1 MATAPLRIPV
11 TVDGRSAI
19 VSLEQIQA
27 AARRAREEIADQVAG
42 SARIQAQGTQAAA
55 ELERRRIALVL
66 QGIEDE
72 TERRVASINLTS
84 ALEAQAVEKLVRQ
97 RLAAGEITKKQAGE
111 IRAEFDRLGEAARKS
126 QVGRVEGQLG
136 GVARQGRNASEA
148 VISLAR
154 GLEDASYANGNFA
167 QIVRFSGNNVAQFVT
182 QIGYAKA
189 EAAAAGMT
197 VRQSLVASLAGPAG
211 LLLALAAVQVA
222 LPIVTG
228 MLAEAGGEA
237 AVTADEM
244 SRAAQEAI
252 NLALETDNLTL
263 SKAEEAE
270 AYRDVL
276 KAQVERIEQG
286 LRRERAELNELITS
300 TSGVERA
307 TGVLRA
313 QQDGLNEAIRA
324 GTRNLE
330 YYRTELQRVED
341 ELRLFEL
348 KKQAVDNLR
357 TTKPGIGETDSERRA
372 REQAEREAERERQ
385 RRANASR
392 AEANREARRRQT
404 EARQL
409 ARQQAREA
417 RQDAIERAR
426 LQQQLLVLSYEEGFD
441 REKQQLFQQRNERL
455 VIAGRDASLRLAVEA
470 QYQRDLD
477 ALRTKT
483 AQALLS
489 RERANLD
496 AVYQARSQAYD
507 RLGRTDEE
515 AAQAD
520 IERARQLADD
530 EARVYGERYAVL
542 ERQAER
548 FYSDEEERAAAV
560 GRIRTER
567 AAVEADLATVVRE
580 GTYAEAERLAV
591 LAAEDEAL
599 RPLLGL
605 LLARLDAEAR
615 VAARTRE
622 RRIEGARAAREE
634 AARERERADELERA
648 RRITESGGAAP
659 EPTGVQEAEARLR
672 RARQALA
679 DVDDA
684 LARLLG
690 TAGEVVEAEDGSVSV
705 VVRGQRVVGDEA
717 ERLAEERKRLAED
730 VKDAEVEAATEAAN
744 EVRESYQDRLDAAE
758 GYASAAVDAIEGEL
772 TRQRRFSDLQVRITQ
787 ERYTAEEAAL
797 KESLRRREIDRKEYE
812 LRMKELRADRAE
824 FEEAV
829 LQDERNVI
837 AAFLDE
843 TVNLFVA
850 AAKEEVA
857 ATLAPYIAKYF
868 EAASEWFSSF
878 LGPFGPVA
886 AAATVPAA
894 IGVFRSVV
902 PGLATGGEVEGP
914 GGPTDDR
921 VLARLSAGEHVL
933 TAREVA
939 AMGGHEAVR
948 RLRERS
954 LQGLL
959 PRFATGGA
967 VGSAPLFPPR
977 PVPRVSSAA
986 AEAATASVDLSPLAE
1001 RLDALREVTAGLRE
1015 DQARTARQLDRQ
1027 LGEIERLKTSPAE
1040 VRIYPDQS
1048 AAVRDAAAVHDA
1060 GRQSSARPARAVI
1073 TPRR

>member
-1 MATAPLRIPV
+1 M
-11 TVDGRSAI
+11 
-19 VSLEQIQA
+19 
-27 AARRAREEIADQVAG
+27 
-42 SARIQAQGTQAAA
+42 
-55 ELERRRIALVL
+55 
-66 QGIEDE
+66 
-72 TERRVASINLTS
+72 
-84 ALEAQAVEKLVRQ
+84 
-97 RLAAGEITKKQAGE
+97 
-111 IRAEFDRLGEAARKS
+111 
-126 QVGRVEGQLG
+126 
-136 GVARQGRNASEA
+136 
-148 VISLAR
+148 
-154 GLEDASYANGNFA
+154 
-167 QIVRFSGNNVAQFVT
+167 
-182 QIGYAKA
+182 
-189 EAAAAGMT
+189 
-197 VRQSLVASLAGPAG
+197 
-211 LLLALAAVQVA
+211 
-222 LPIVTG
+222 
-228 MLAEAGGEA
+228 
-237 AVTADEM
+237 
-244 SRAAQEAI
+244 
-252 NLALETDNLTL
+252 
-263 SKAEEAE
+263 
-270 AYRDVL
+270 RDV
-276 KAQVERIEQG
+276 
-286 LRRERAELNELITS
+286 S
-300 TSGVERA
+300 T
-307 TGVLRA
+307 
-313 QQDGLNEAIRA
+313 
-324 GTRNLE
+324 
-330 YYRTELQRVED
+330 
-341 ELRLFEL
+341 
-348 KKQAVDNLR
+348 
-357 TTKPGIGETDSERRA
+357 
-372 REQAEREAERERQ
+372 
-385 RRANASR
+385 
-392 AEANREARRRQT
+392 
-404 EARQL
+404 
-409 ARQQAREA
+409 
-417 RQDAIERAR
+417 
-426 LQQQLLVLSYEEGFD
+426 
-441 REKQQLFQQRNERL
+441 
-455 VIAGRDASLRLAVEA
+455 
-470 QYQRDLD
+470 
-477 ALRTKT
+477 
-483 AQALLS
+483 
-489 RERANLD
+489 
-496 AVYQARSQAYD
+496 
-507 RLGRTDEE
+507 
-515 AAQAD
+515 
-520 IERARQLADD
+520 
-530 EARVYGERYAVL
+530 
-542 ERQAER
+542 
-548 FYSDEEERAAAV
+548 
-560 GRIRTER
+560 
-567 AAVEADLATVVRE
+567 
-580 GTYAEAERLAV
+580 
-591 LAAEDEAL
+591 
-599 RPLLGL
+599 
-605 LLARLDAEAR
+605 
-615 VAARTRE
+615 
-622 RRIEGARAAREE
+622 
-634 AARERERADELERA
+634 
-648 RRITESGGAAP
+648 
-659 EPTGVQEAEARLR
+659 
-672 RARQALA
+672 RQALA

-850 AAKEEVA
+850 AAKKEVA
-857 ATLAPYIAKYF
+857 AQLAPYVADYF
-868 EAASEWFSSF
+868 KSATEFFGF
-878 LGPFGPVA
+878 LGPFAPVA

-914 GGPTDDR
+914 GGPTEDR

-967 VGSAPLFPPR
+967 VGSGPLFPPR